1 MTLDIKKH
9 KTPINPHHI
18 TIPKLYLLDIDNI
31 QKQITADNLQN
42 IISRDPKADP
52 NINYTI
58 IDESITEA
66 IKMFSKSKT
75 AKLNRRKH
83 KLSKWI
89 TKGL

>member
-1 MTLDIKKH
+1 MTLDIIKH

-52 NINYTI
+52 NINM

-66 IKMFSKSKT
+66 IKMFSKSNT